1 MVTLSAAP
9 NPAPE
14 TRTLLMGGPVL
25 GDRARPG
32 VTVNVPVLV
41 PVPPGVVTEI
51 GPVEAATGTA
61 AVILVSD
68 LTVNVLA
75 APLNITAV
83 APVNPDPFTV
93 TEVPIVPEEGLKEEM
108 TGAAVLA
115 GDAATTAP
123 RMTASAPS
131 LEEGRRATLATAQR
145 IRPRITTPPP
155 SGRILPGKASDLG

>member
-1 MVTLSAAP
+1 MFTPSAAP

-14 TRTLLMGGPVL
+14 TRTLLVGGPVL

-32 VTVNVPVLV
+32 VTVNVAVLV

-61 AVILVSD
+61 AVILVPEF
-68 LTVNVLA
+68 TVNLLA
-75 APLNITAV
+75 APLNSTAV
-83 APVNPDPFTV
+83 APAKPDPVTV
-93 TEVPIVPEEGLKEEM
+93 TEVPIVPEAGLNEEM
-108 TGAAVLA
+108 TGAAALA

-131 LEEGRRATLATAQR
+131 LEGRPAILTTAQR
-145 IRPRITTPPP
+145 IRPRITTPTIFWPDTAWQ
-155 SGRILPGKASDLG
+155 GR